1 MSKIHQTLVS
11 FIMITKA
18 GYVTVLC
25 QTLISFIRI
34 HSVFEISVIFLAL
47 HASTC
52 SVPETK
58 CCVCS
63 IYRKH
68 TGKRYWGHALNYHPT
83 GLTPRASSPRDLQK
97 LRPKRLSLNTPM
109 VCPEGIRRQDGSP
122 SPKNCGELLS
132 PSRLSPRGPCLGRH
146 YPLNGFIQVNCILC

>member
-1 MSKIHQTLVS
+1 M
-11 FIMITKA
+11 
-18 GYVTVLC
+18 TVLC
-25 QTLISFIRI
+25 QTYYAMVSFIRI

-83 GLTPRASSPRDLQK
+83 GLTPRASSPRGLQK

-109 VCPEGIRRQDGSP
+109 VCPEGFRRQDGSP

>member
-1 MSKIHQTLVS
+1 M
-11 FIMITKA
+11 
-18 GYVTVLC
+18 TVLC
-25 QTLISFIRI
+25 QTLVSFIRI

-83 GLTPRASSPRDLQK
+83 GLTPRASSPRGLQK

-109 VCPEGIRRQDGSP
+109 VCPEGIRRQDGPP